1 MTSTRQEERH
11 GEFGAGV
18 FIRRGRLAQRESIG
32 LTSRGSQVQILYRPP
47 NGSLCS
53 IGVVVQLVRTPA
65 CHAGG
70 REFESRR
77 PRHFCIEEQLEFAES
92 VNMKIAEALAQ
103 RQWYVVDAQGKV
115 LGRMA
120 SEIAKILRGKNKPIF
135 TPNADAGDFV
145 IVINERGVKLTGK
158 KLQKKVY
165 YRHTEYPGGIRERT
179 AEKMLEDKPE
189 DLVLLAVKGMLP
201 KNRLSRRLVTKLKV
215 YAGPEHPHEA
225 QKPQPLA
232 IEA

>member
-1 MTSTRQEERH
+1 MNT
-11 GEFGAGV
+11 GD
-18 FIRRGRLAQRESIG
+18 
-32 LTSRGSQVQILYRPP
+32 
-47 NGSLCS
+47 
-53 IGVVVQLVRTPA
+53 
-65 CHAGG
+65 
-70 REFESRR
+70 
-77 PRHFCIEEQLEFAES
+77 
-92 VNMKIAEALAQ
+92 ALAQ

-145 IVINERGVKLTGK
+145 IVINARGVKLTGK

-179 AEKMLEDKPE
+179 AEKMLEEKPE
-189 DLVLLAVKGMLP
+189 ALVFLAVKGMLP

-215 YAGPEHPHEA
+215 YAGSDHPHAA
-225 QKPQPLA
+225 QRPQPLA